1 MALTPRQQLDALLD
15 SQPPQVAAAFRAAIQ
30 DVVDNVI
37 LAQVV
42 EAIERND
49 VEAAWRALGYSRAA
63 MNPLVLALEQVFQ
76 NGGVMMAATFPR
88 FIPDATGTKSVFRFN
103 MRDPEAER
111 WLRDKSSTLI
121 TGIEADI
128 RTNVRDTL
136 TAGLEAGRNPRSVAL
151 DIVGRINQQTGQREG
166 GIIGLADHQELWAR
180 SARQKLLTLDA
191 GYFDLALRDKRFD
204 ATVQKAILDEKPFP
218 VDVVD
223 KLISRYRANALRY
236 RGETIGRTEALAA
249 LNRSEWESTRQAFT
263 QTGGLVGASAVTRE
277 WDTAGDNHVR
287 SSHRAMDRQR
297 VGLDEPFVTPRG
309 ERLMHPG
316 DTSLGASAQETI
328 ACRCRVRTV
337 VDFFAGVS

>member
-1 MALTPRQQLDALLD
+1 MTPRQQLDALLD

-42 EAIERND
+42 DAIERND
-49 VEAAWRALGYSRAA
+49 VEAAWRALGYSRAV
-63 MNPLVLALEQVFQ
+63 MNPLVLALEQVFSQ
-76 NGGVMMAATFPR
+76 GGVMMAATFPR
-88 FIPDATGTKSVFRFN
+88 FIPDATGVKSVFRFD

-111 WLRDKSSTLI
+111 WLREQSSTLI

-128 RTNVRDTL
+128 RTNIRDTL

-151 DIVGRINQQTGQREG
+151 DIVGRIGQSGKREG
-166 GIIGLADHQELWAR
+166 GIVGLADHQEMWAR
-180 SARQKLLTLDA
+180 STRQKLLTLDK

-204 ATVQKAILDEKPFP
+204 ATVQRAIDEGKPLP
-218 VDVVD
+218 VDTVD
-223 KLISRYRANALRY
+223 KLVSRYRANALRY

-263 QTGGLVGASAVTRE
+263 QTGGLVGSDAVERV

-287 SSHRAMDRQR
+287 SSHRAMDGQR

-316 DTSLGASAQETI
+316 DTTLGASAQETI

-337 VDFFAGVS
+337 VDFFAGVK